1 MGWGCYLVPVE
12 DGVEVVGPARVQW
25 SVQTQPGGAL
35 VLFKVTRTGENYR
48 CIQNLKRLKL
58 NKIPICITY
67 NHTFITVY
75 LIYFLYFFTF
85 FHAIIFTYC

>member
-12 DGVEVVGPARVQW
+12 DGVEVVGPAWVQW

-48 CIQNLKRLKL
+48 CIQ
-58 NKIPICITY
+58 
-67 NHTFITVY
+67 Y
-75 LIYFLYFFTF
+75 LIDLS
-85 FHAIIFTYC
+85 